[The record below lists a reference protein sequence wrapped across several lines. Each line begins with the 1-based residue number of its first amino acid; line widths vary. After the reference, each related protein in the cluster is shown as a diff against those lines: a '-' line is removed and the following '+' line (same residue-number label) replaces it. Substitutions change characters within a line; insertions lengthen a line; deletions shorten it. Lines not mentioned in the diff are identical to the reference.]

1 MAYINTPELLD
12 RVERNDF
19 LEQFRPVVALCVL
32 VDPHSPQ
39 GVLPHTLPLGGLV
52 NHSVHVFMRGC
63 LTLKFSGSWNTVR
76 TSPSAGSLLDDFSL
90 SPDSPVGEM
99 GIVSSGTC
107 WSGLGA
113 VATSAIVN
121 MWGFYGRVRVLWI
134 AKLSRKRCV
143 LAVV

>member
-76 TSPSAGSLLDDFSL
+76 TSPSAASLLDDFSL